1 MMLCSDVMLSVVPPS
16 GTSVRNLPV
25 RDLLCRRP
33 RWVVFTDKLERAKGK
48 GFLGLVQAPLQ
59 SFFQKSSGCTT
70 QPVSRWMQAGCF
82 VSLAR
87 RLVISRK
94 IVERHGGHG
103 PKLHATFKS
112 DMLRPTLK
120 VKGSTWPIQV
130 RPMLEQRRFDPY
142 LKTCKDQPAK
152 R

>member
-25 RDLLCRRP
+25 RDLLCRRQSYSQTNLREP
-33 RWVVFTDKLERAKGK
+33 KAKAFWAWFRLRCSRSFRSLRVAQRSQFQGGCKLA
-48 GFLGLVQAPLQ
+48 
-59 SFFQKSSGCTT
+59 
-70 QPVSRWMQAGCF
+70 CF